1 MTVFLEIITNKIL
14 RYVSHP
20 IVNIMYRISTSTDIG
35 AILRANDKVFWARNS
50 SKSTMKDVY
59 EFVPINMNGCIHVKF
74 NQKLR

>member
-1 MTVFLEIITNKIL
+1 MTVFLMIITNKIL

-50 SKSTMKDVY
+50 SKSTMKDLY
-59 EFVPINMNGCIHVKF
+59 EFVSISMNGCIHVKF
-74 NQKLR
+74 NR